1 MESQPAPQPKPAFP
15 LILAAAVVQGWC
27 LYGLHLANTEHRWP
41 STDHAWLYALYAVA
55 VFVPSTLQ
63 LLADFVYSTA
73 LWIVAAAMG
82 VALFYFGWHY
92 GSHVDADASMAFARD
107 CFPAALE
114 LSILW
119 LIVLPFVQIRL
130 ATGSWGIEYSSLF
143 SSAWRNKLVLAEA
156 ALFTGLFWLLLFLWG
171 SLFHM
176 LKIEFFRELFEKPVF
191 AYPVTSLAFG
201 CAIHLVGSVDRLTAV
216 VLEQLLNVLKWLATL
231 AGAILLLFT
240 IALISKLPGLLF
252 TDEKAIG
259 AVWLLWLAAVMVLLL
274 NAAYRDGRV
283 VQPYPGWVAKALRC
297 VVPFMVVVSLTALY
311 ALSIRTKVYGL
322 TVERF
327 WALVVAAMALLYSI
341 GYSTSVLNGC
351 AWLGNIARVN
361 VIGAVVLVAILGASL
376 TPVLSPYRL
385 SADSQYH
392 RIERMGLAALE
403 GGPQYGWESSPLK
416 YLRYGAGGYGLARLE
431 NLSKGNTGVDADAIR
446 QAAVKMLAE
455 KNQWESSSE
464 IDVAA
469 QLEKLPI
476 FPAGRVLDKALI
488 DAIKS
493 SRNDSAYRF
502 YFDQPT
508 NKDVG
513 IFIDLNRD
521 GSDEFVLLRPM
532 NGLLFAKD
540 DHGGW
545 VRAGHLVQVRPQ
557 ASRALSE
564 SFLHEMEQGNYKSE
578 PSQWNELSVGGHNFR
593 VNP

>member
-1 MESQPAPQPKPAFP
+1 MRAFP
-15 LILAAAVVQGWC
+15 LILVAAVVQGWC

-55 VFVPSTLQ
+55 VFVPATLQ
-63 LLADFVYSTA
+63 LLAEYVYSTA
-73 LWIVAAAMG
+73 LWVMAAMMA

-107 CFPAALE
+107 CFPATLA

-119 LIVLPFVQIRL
+119 LIVMPFLQIRL
-130 ATGSWGIEYSSLF
+130 AAGRWGAEYSSLF
-143 SSAWRNKLVLAEA
+143 AGAWRNKLVLAEA

-191 AYPVTSLAFG
+191 AYPVTSLVFG

-240 IALISKLPGLLF
+240 VALISKLPGLLF

-259 AVWLLWLAAVMVLLL
+259 AAWLLWLAAVMVLLL

-283 VQPYPGWVAKALRC
+283 VQPYPGWVAKALRW

-341 GYSTSVLNGC
+341 GYSTSVLNSR
-351 AWLGNIARVN
+351 AWLGSIARVN
-361 VIGAVVLVAILGASL
+361 VIGAVTLIAVLGASL
-376 TPVLSPYRL
+376 TPLLSPYRL

-392 RIERMGLAALE
+392 RIKKLGLAALE
-403 GGPQYGWESSPLK
+403 IRPQYGWESSSLK
-416 YLRYGAGGYGLARLE
+416 YLRFESGGYGRARLE
-431 NLSKGNTGVDADAIR
+431 NLARETQGVDADAIR
-446 QAAVKMLAE
+446 QAAVKLLAE
-455 KNQWESSSE
+455 KNQWASGSGV
-464 IDVAA
+464 DVAV
-469 QLEKLPI
+469 QLDKLPT

-488 DAIKS
+488 DAIESSKS
-493 SRNDSAYRF
+493 DPAYRF

-521 GSDEFVLLRPM
+521 GVDEFVFLRPM
-532 NGLLFAKD
+532 SGLLFAKD
-540 DHGGW
+540 GHGGW
-545 VRAGHLVQVRPQ
+545 VRAGRLDLVNP
-557 ASRALSE
+557 RAGSPLPD

-578 PSQWNELSVGGHNFR
+578 PSQWDQLSVGTHNFR
-593 VNP
+593 VSP

>member
-1 MESQPAPQPKPAFP
+1 MELQPAPQPKRAFP
-15 LILAAAVVQGWC
+15 LILVAAVVQGWC

-55 VFVPSTLQ
+55 VFVPATLQ
-63 LLADFVYSTA
+63 LLAEYVYSAA
-73 LWIVAAAMG
+73 LWVIAAVMA

-107 CFPAALE
+107 CFPATLA

-119 LIVLPFVQIRL
+119 LIVLPFIQIRL
-130 ATGSWGIEYSSLF
+130 ATGRWGTEYSSLF
-143 SSAWRNKLVLAEA
+143 TSAWRNKLVLAEA

-240 IALISKLPGLLF
+240 VALMTKLPGLLF

-259 AVWLLWLAAVMVLLL
+259 AAWLLWLAAVMVLLL

-283 VQPYPGWVAKALRC
+283 GQPYPGWVAKALRW

-311 ALSIRTKVYGL
+311 ALSIRTKFYGL

-341 GYSTSVLNGC
+341 GYSTSILNGRV
-351 AWLGNIARVN
+351 WLGSIARVN
-361 VIGAVVLVAILGASL
+361 VVGAVVLMAVLAASL

-385 SADSQYH
+385 SADSLYH
-392 RIERMGLAALE
+392 RIQKLGLAALE
-403 GGPQYGWESSPLK
+403 HNPQYGWQSSSLK
-416 YLRYGAGGYGLARLE
+416 YLRYDSGGYGRARLE
-431 NLSKGNTGVDADAIR
+431 SLSKEDKGVDADAIR
-446 QAAVKMLAE
+446 QAAVKLLAQ
-455 KNQWESSSE
+455 KNQWDTNSDV
-464 IDVAA
+464 DVAG
-469 QLEKLPI
+469 QLDKLRI
-476 FPAGRVLDKALI
+476 FPAGRVLDKPLL
-488 DAIKS
+488 DAINSSKS
-493 SRNDSAYRF
+493 DPAYRF
-502 YFDQPT
+502 YFDQMSS
-508 NKDVG
+508 KDVG
-513 IFIDLNRD
+513 IFIDMNRD
-521 GSDEFVLLRPM
+521 GGDEFVLVRPFG
-532 NGLLFAKD
+532 GLLFAKD
-540 DHGGW
+540 ASGVW
-545 VRAGHLVQVRPQ
+545 MRAGHLVLARGQ
-557 ASRALSE
+557 AASSIANG
-564 SFLHEMEQGNYKSE
+564 FLHDVEQGNYKSQ
-578 PSQWNELSVGGHNFR
+578 PSQWDQLSVGSHTFL